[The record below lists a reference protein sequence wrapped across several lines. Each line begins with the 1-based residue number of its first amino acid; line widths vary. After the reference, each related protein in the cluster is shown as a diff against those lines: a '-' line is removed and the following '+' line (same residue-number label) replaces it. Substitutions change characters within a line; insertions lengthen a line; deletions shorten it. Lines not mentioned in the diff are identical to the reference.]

1 MNIKNL
7 FYSILSYLEKF
18 INLFL
23 KNKNF
28 SKDIRKNNLFYKNN
42 IDSFYNFCR
51 INNINYDVSS
61 NHYKFFFNLKKKNF
75 RPKKILE
82 VGTFKGH
89 TTFFLAKLFP
99 DSVITTIDLP
109 KDDPLFS
116 TSNRQRIDPRKRGSL
131 LHKDLNPIIKVKKI
145 KNINEIKKNSC
156 NLFNHK
162 KVEYD
167 LIWLDGSHSYPEISW
182 DIFYGLQVLKKGG
195 YLFVDDVFI
204 NKYYKVINWLE
215 QIDTYKIIKYYN
227 ERNKLKFQFFT
238 KRDNS
243 SVLKFIAFYKNK

>member
-7 FYSILSYLEKF
+7 LYSILSYLERF
-18 INLFL
+18 INLFF
-23 KNKNF
+23 KNKNL
-28 SKDIRKNNLFYKNN
+28 SKDIKKNNLFYKNN

-75 RPKKILE
+75 KPKKILE
-82 VGTFKGH
+82 IGTYMGH

-99 DSVITTIDLP
+99 NSIITTIDLP
-109 KDDPLFS
+109 KNDPLF
-116 TSNRQRIDPRKRGSL
+116 TFSNHHQTDPRRREIFFKKRF
-131 LHKDLNPIIKVKKI
+131 KRKIIYKI
-145 KNINEIKKNSC
+145 KNIKEIKKNSC
-156 NLFNHK
+156 HLFNFTK
-162 KVEYD
+162 TKYD

-182 DIFYGLQVLKKGG
+182 DIFYGLQILKKSG
-195 YLFVDDVFI
+195 YLFVDDIFI

-215 QIDTYKIIKYYN
+215 QIDTYKVIKYYN
-227 ERNKLKFQFFT
+227 ERNKIKFQFFA

-243 SVLKFIAFYKNK
+243 SVVKFIGFYKNK